1 MILGE
6 TKRLG
11 VLTFVVLLLTHT
23 TVLVLPANI
32 DFSQLSA
39 ALHMDE
45 RIYFVQIAK
54 ILNTNH
60 ISEFVPNLIGT
71 DFRYGRLTYW
81 LPAFFAA
88 PLYPF
93 LGDAAIILSA
103 RFVSYF
109 ALVLIALFCFINGRK
124 TLTAAFGSTLILC
137 LPYSDYYATVPKPD
151 PLQVLLIVLAIHYA
165 VRNSWK
171 LACLL
176 AGMAVGLKISGILA
190 LTVILWISLQY
201 VNVQRDR
208 IYFGRKRILLFC
220 LSCSF
225 WLLAGFVFCVPILLL
240 GRQGWDIYLLSTI
253 SQISHGSDLAGPPLM
268 NWLSNIR
275 NILGGT
281 IEYLSLLSIIVVGCI
296 LVLFEMLH
304 KPLAAPIWA
313 NGISGYN
320 LFFGGVKKLFFQ
332 KQNAGIVMFL
342 FGVIWC
348 FSIILNVPRMWGFYL
363 WPGLTLL
370 VYGFVLTVSNDV
382 NELPF
387 PTRRLLNIFALSIA
401 CLFYVNFL
409 IDGTSHYKNFQ
420 KRSSSPQ
427 HFVQIARMDAVIEF
441 VESFTAEKGS
451 SLVHLDPR
459 LYQPALKSM

>member
-1 MILGE
+1 MKGFISS
-6 TKRLG
+6 
-11 VLTFVVLLLTHT
+11 V
-23 TVLVLPANI
+23 
-32 DFSQLSA
+32 
-39 ALHMDE
+39 
-45 RIYFVQIAK
+45 AK

-190 LTVILWISLQY
+190 LPVILWISLQY

-304 KPLAAPIWA
+304 KPWPHQFGKWHFWIQSIFWGGQKTIFPEAKRRHCHVFVWRDLVFFHHSECPQNVGFLSLA
-313 NGISGYN
+313 
-320 LFFGGVKKLFFQ
+320 
-332 KQNAGIVMFL
+332 
-342 FGVIWC
+342 
-348 FSIILNVPRMWGFYL
+348 R
-363 WPGLTLL
+363 
-370 VYGFVLTVSNDV
+370 
-382 NELPF
+382 
-387 PTRRLLNIFALSIA
+387 LNIT
-401 CLFYVNFL
+401 CLWVCAHR
-409 IDGTSHYKNFQ
+409 I
-420 KRSSSPQ
+420 
-427 HFVQIARMDAVIEF
+427 
-441 VESFTAEKGS
+441 
-451 SLVHLDPR
+451 
-459 LYQPALKSM
+459 